1 MGIKFDVV
9 GCEYMQGQE
18 NAYALGT
25 SIVKG
30 HTPSDFM
37 NLIVVYVLVLG
48 SILIEPKRTIV

>member
-1 MGIKFDVV
+1 MLLGVST
-9 GCEYMQGQE
+9 QRQE
-18 NAYALGT
+18 SAYALGT

-37 NLIVVYVLVLG
+37 SLIIVYVLVLG